1 MSRWRIA
8 VVIFLIAVP
17 FTGLS
22 LIGTY
27 YLWRDH
33 LGFLAWWPMAACM
46 AVGYLLGWYWQRKQK
61 LLRPVDFSPPVYWT
75 QRDAEAKK
83 LVEARARAASQ
94 LDMAKLSDLNFYL
107 ETAKQM
113 ALELAQFYHPGAKDP
128 VGSLTI
134 PEVLAVAEL
143 ASHDMAERVDKYLP
157 GGHLLTINDW
167 MRAKQAADW
176 APTVSNAYWL
186 GAALFDPIGAGLR
199 FIASR
204 LGMTTSS
211 QRLQQYVLLWF
222 YVAYVERVGTYLIEV
237 NSGRLKV
244 GAQRY
249 RELVQGGRIGAVPT
263 REERVNGQAAA
274 PATQAAPAAPAV
286 PAADP
291 ADQVARV
298 TITLMGQVK
307 VGKSSLINAI
317 LGEQR
322 AVTDVL
328 PATDEISRYEL
339 QPPGIPTRLALL
351 DTVGYAHSGPREDQ
365 VQATRNAAQQSDLL
379 LLVLHARNP
388 ARQADLEMLR
398 GLRAW
403 FTSRPD
409 LKRPPILAVVT
420 HIDLLSPAMEWAP
433 PYDWQR
439 PQRPKEHQIAQALT
453 AVQEQLGDYLLGAVP
468 VCVAPGKVYGIEE
481 WFMPALTEFLDEA
494 HAVALLR
501 CLKAEF
507 DAVKVRKVFQQ
518 LLAAGKEAVKVL
530 WKGPPL

>member
-8 VVIFLIAVP
+8 VVLFLIAVP

-27 YLWRDH
+27 YLWRDR
-33 LGFLAWWPMAACM
+33 LGFIAWWPMAACM
-46 AVGYLLGWYWQRKQK
+46 AVGYLLGWYWQHKQK
-61 LLRPVDFSPPVYWT
+61 LLKPIDFSAPVYWT
-75 QRDAEAKK
+75 QRDAEAKT

-94 LDMAKLSDLNFYL
+94 LDPAKLSDLNFY
-107 ETAKQM
+107 TATAQEM
-113 ALELAQFYHPGAKDP
+113 ALELARFYHPRADDP
-128 VGSLTI
+128 VGALTI
-134 PEVLAVAEL
+134 PEVLAVVEL
-143 ASHDMAERVDKYLP
+143 AAHDMAERVDKFLP

-167 MRAKQAADW
+167 KRAKQAADW

-222 YVAYVERVGTYLIEV
+222 YMAFVERVGTYLIEV
-237 NSGRLKV
+237 NSGRLRV
-244 GAQRY
+244 GAERY
-249 RELVQGGRIGAVPT
+249 RELVQGGRIGAVPV
-263 REERVNGQAAA
+263 REERVNGQ
-274 PATQAAPAAPAV
+274 PAAPAAPAA
-286 PAADP
+286 PPPEP
-291 ADQVARV
+291 ADQVRRV

-365 VQATRNAAQQSDLL
+365 VRATREAAQQSDLL

-388 ARQADLEMLR
+388 ARQADLQMLQE
-398 GLRAW
+398 LRSW

-433 PYDWQR
+433 PYDWEH
-439 PQRPKEHQIAQALT
+439 PQRPKEHQIQQALA
-453 AVQEQLGDYLLGAVP
+453 AVKEQLGDYLTGAVP
-468 VCVAPGKVYGIEE
+468 VCVAQGKVYGIEE
-481 WFMPALTEFLDEA
+481 WFMPALTRFLDEA

-518 LLAAGKEAVKVL
+518 FLAAGKEAVKVF
-530 WKGPPL
+530 WKGLPQ

>member
-8 VVIFLIAVP
+8 VVLFLIAVP

-22 LIGTY
+22 LVGTY
-27 YLWRDH
+27 YLWRDR
-33 LGFLAWWPMAACM
+33 LGFYAWWPMAALM
-46 AVGYLLGWYWQRKQK
+46 AIGYLLGWYWQRQQK
-61 LLRPVDFSPPVYWT
+61 LLKPVDFSAPVYWT

-83 LVEARARAASQ
+83 LVEARARAATQ
-94 LDMAKLSDLNFYL
+94 LQPGQLSDLNLYTK
-107 ETAKQM
+107 TAQDM
-113 ALELAQFYHPGAKDP
+113 ALELARFYHPRAEDP
-128 VGSLTI
+128 VGSLTV
-134 PEVLAVAEL
+134 PEVLAVVEL
-143 ASHDMAERVDKYLP
+143 AAHDLAERVDKYLP

-186 GAALFDPIGAGLR
+186 GAALLDPIGSGLR
-199 FIASR
+199 FVASR

-211 QRLQQYVLLWF
+211 QKLQQYVLLWF
-222 YVAYVERVGTYLIEV
+222 YVAFVERVGTYLIEV

-249 RELVQGGRIGAVPT
+249 RELVQGGRIGAVPVPG
-263 REERVNGQAAA
+263 ERVNGQ
-274 PATQAAPAAPAV
+274 PAAPAAE
-286 PAADP
+286 P
-291 ADQVARV
+291 ADQVRQV

-307 VGKSSLINAI
+307 AGKSSLVNAI

-322 AVTDVL
+322 AATDVL
-328 PATDEISRYEL
+328 PATGEISRYEL

-351 DTVGYAHSGPREDQ
+351 DTVGYAHSGPRADQ
-365 VQATRNAAQQSDLL
+365 VQATRDAAQQSDLL

-388 ARQADLEMLR
+388 ARQADLQMLQ
-398 GLRAW
+398 GLRDW
-403 FTSRPD
+403 FVSRPD

-420 HIDLLSPAMEWAP
+420 HIDLLSPALEWAP
-433 PYDWQR
+433 PYDWQH
-439 PQRPKEHQIAQALT
+439 PQRPKEHQIAQALE
-453 AVQEQLGDYLLGAVP
+453 AVREQLGEFLTGAVP

-481 WFMPALTEFLDEA
+481 WFMPALTRFLDEA
-494 HAVALLR
+494 QAVALLR

-507 DAVKVRKVFQQ
+507 DAVKVRKVLQQ

-530 WKGPPL
+530 WKGPPQ